1 MESCSGGSGERNIR
15 KQTSSIFK
23 WIFHVSSLNDP
34 LGHPWSS
41 CSIYAS
47 IISANCNK
55 NNSGTQCHLLMNE
68 CNGVTLNTRIYP
80 RIHSCCPSGGSMWRR
95 HPCPLCMHRAAVC
108 WSNKW
113 PLQVHPAGSGHSKR
127 SNTTS
132 PSAWTWDPCSE
143 PLDSLGPFLETFGDL
158 KSVEIRWSL
167 LTLETCACHK
177 QQTCTAHLE
186 NPLDPTGHQVIPSGK
201 EMMNRDEPSYQN
213 HIWSTSYMA
222 AALLPLQYHCDW
234 TYQHLCQ
241 QQTQTASKDLCG
253 CTRHWMNTGNCQ
265 SCP

>member
-1 MESCSGGSGERNIR
+1 
-15 KQTSSIFK
+15 
-23 WIFHVSSLNDP
+23 
-34 LGHPWSS
+34 
-41 CSIYAS
+41 
-47 IISANCNK
+47 
-55 NNSGTQCHLLMNE
+55 
-68 CNGVTLNTRIYP
+68 
-80 RIHSCCPSGGSMWRR
+80 MWRR

-158 KSVEIRWSL
+158 KSVEISSHWKLALATNNRLAQHIWRIRWI
-167 LTLETCACHK
+167 
-177 QQTCTAHLE
+177 
-186 NPLDPTGHQVIPSGK
+186 PLVTKPYPLVKKWWTV
-201 EMMNRDEPSYQN
+201 MNHHIRMYQN

-241 QQTQTASKDLCG
+241 LPVREHPSKPKQHPRICVDVHVIGWIPEIVNRVL
-253 CTRHWMNTGNCQ
+253 RYEYMEIKEMNPKRAAGANVKCEW
-265 SCP
+265 SGDKN